1 MGVPIIDA
9 GARIVSRASSSS
21 SLSLSVCRFLAKE
34 CELYNA
40 VFLRLFFSFG
50 KCFEG
55 LIKKSARSALRYA
68 SLKEPPPRKRE
79 KKGRRRRHTTTTASS
94 RERRSS
100 NVVVVVVRLGREKK
114 DMSSYFG
121 SIGSLFQSGPKLSHD
136 ILDETTDAVA
146 RPFGPW
152 KTFDGKSQ
160 ETGEMV
166 TIFTCKIKDKEKERG
181 TLELARN
188 GAKRLKLCKH
198 PNVVQVKET
207 LEIENGNEI
216 TIHVVTVRCLR
227 RLFARRRLFLGGH
240 TPPNRVTWYDVDG

>member
-1 MGVPIIDA
+1 
-9 GARIVSRASSSS
+9 
-21 SLSLSVCRFLAKE
+21 
-34 CELYNA
+34 
-40 VFLRLFFSFG
+40 
-50 KCFEG
+50 
-55 LIKKSARSALRYA
+55 
-68 SLKEPPPRKRE
+68 
-79 KKGRRRRHTTTTASS
+79 
-94 RERRSS
+94 
-100 NVVVVVVRLGREKK
+100 
-114 DMSSYFG
+114 MSSYFG

-216 TIHVVTVRCLR
+216 TIHVVTVRCCVFVARSARCLA
-227 RLFARRRLFLGGH
+227 RLFFWHASRDVVQCGGGGG
-240 TPPNRVTWYDVDG
+240 R

>member
-1 MGVPIIDA
+1 
-9 GARIVSRASSSS
+9 
-21 SLSLSVCRFLAKE
+21 
-34 CELYNA
+34 
-40 VFLRLFFSFG
+40 
-50 KCFEG
+50 
-55 LIKKSARSALRYA
+55 
-68 SLKEPPPRKRE
+68 
-79 KKGRRRRHTTTTASS
+79 
-94 RERRSS
+94 
-100 NVVVVVVRLGREKK
+100 
-114 DMSSYFG
+114 MSSYFG

-136 ILDETTDAVA
+136 ILDETTSGAGA

-160 ETGEMV
+160 ETDEMV

-216 TIHVVTVRCLR
+216 TIHVVTVRCCAA
-227 RLFARRRLFLGGH
+227 F
-240 TPPNRVTWYDVDG
+240 V

>member
-1 MGVPIIDA
+1 
-9 GARIVSRASSSS
+9 
-21 SLSLSVCRFLAKE
+21 
-34 CELYNA
+34 
-40 VFLRLFFSFG
+40 
-50 KCFEG
+50 
-55 LIKKSARSALRYA
+55 
-68 SLKEPPPRKRE
+68 
-79 KKGRRRRHTTTTASS
+79 
-94 RERRSS
+94 
-100 NVVVVVVRLGREKK
+100 
-114 DMSSYFG
+114 MSSYFG

-136 ILDETTDAVA
+136 ILDETSGAA

-160 ETGEMV
+160 ETDEMV

-216 TIHVVTVRCLR
+216 TIHVVTVRCAACVNR
-227 RLFARRRLFLGGH
+227 RAKRRAMTRSLVVIFFRH
-240 TPPNRVTWYDVDG
+240 HRRVTWYNVEEEEEDEIDANNASSKWLLSLRRTGADLPPAARR

>member
-1 MGVPIIDA
+1 
-9 GARIVSRASSSS
+9 
-21 SLSLSVCRFLAKE
+21 
-34 CELYNA
+34 
-40 VFLRLFFSFG
+40 
-50 KCFEG
+50 
-55 LIKKSARSALRYA
+55 
-68 SLKEPPPRKRE
+68 
-79 KKGRRRRHTTTTASS
+79 
-94 RERRSS
+94 
-100 NVVVVVVRLGREKK
+100 
-114 DMSSYFG
+114 MSSYFG

-136 ILDETTDAVA
+136 ILDETSGAGA

-160 ETGEMV
+160 ETDEMV

-216 TIHVVTVRCLR
+216 TIHVVTVRCCAA
-227 RLFARRRLFLGGH
+227 F
-240 TPPNRVTWYDVDG
+240 V

>member
-1 MGVPIIDA
+1 
-9 GARIVSRASSSS
+9 
-21 SLSLSVCRFLAKE
+21 
-34 CELYNA
+34 
-40 VFLRLFFSFG
+40 
-50 KCFEG
+50 
-55 LIKKSARSALRYA
+55 
-68 SLKEPPPRKRE
+68 
-79 KKGRRRRHTTTTASS
+79 
-94 RERRSS
+94 
-100 NVVVVVVRLGREKK
+100 
-114 DMSSYFG
+114 MSSYFG

-166 TIFTCKIKDKEKERG
+166 TIFTCKIKEKEKERG

-227 RLFARRRLFLGGH
+227 RLFARRRLFFGGH

>member
-1 MGVPIIDA
+1 
-9 GARIVSRASSSS
+9 
-21 SLSLSVCRFLAKE
+21 
-34 CELYNA
+34 
-40 VFLRLFFSFG
+40 
-50 KCFEG
+50 
-55 LIKKSARSALRYA
+55 
-68 SLKEPPPRKRE
+68 
-79 KKGRRRRHTTTTASS
+79 
-94 RERRSS
+94 
-100 NVVVVVVRLGREKK
+100 
-114 DMSSYFG
+114 MSSYFG

-136 ILDETTDAVA
+136 ILDETSGAA

-160 ETGEMV
+160 ETDEMV

-216 TIHVVTVRCLR
+216 TIHVVTVRCAARVNR
-227 RLFARRRLFLGGH
+227 RAKRRAMSRSLVVIFFRH
-240 TPPNRVTWYDVDG
+240 HRRVTWYNVEEEEEDEIDANNASSKWLLSLRRTGADLPPAARR

>member
-1 MGVPIIDA
+1 MRFSRPFFPQSIGK
-9 GARIVSRASSSS
+9 VSSKD
-21 SLSLSVCRFLAKE
+21 C
-34 CELYNA
+34 
-40 VFLRLFFSFG
+40 VFETPL
-50 KCFEG
+50 
-55 LIKKSARSALRYA
+55 KSARVDTTHR
-68 SLKEPPPRKRE
+68 KPPPRRE
-79 KKGRRRRHTTTTASS
+79 KGRKTPPPNTSS
-94 RERRSS
+94 RAWVVSSSYER
-100 NVVVVVVRLGREKK
+100 
-114 DMSSYFG
+114 MSSYFG

-227 RLFARRRLFLGGH
+227 RLFARRRLFFGGH